1 MARLH
6 AAVIPN
12 RTRRT
17 TKAAKRQT
25 FGRPCR
31 ASSSD
36 VAHRIVTLLSKLNK
50 PMSEH
55 SLLAEKAER

>member
-25 FGRPCR
+25 FGRLGR
-31 ASSSD
+31 ASSSNA
-36 VAHRIVTLLSKLNK
+36 AHRIVTLLSKLNR

-55 SLLAEKAER
+55 SLLTDEALR